1 MKMMNY
7 LVVITIMLL
16 GLACS
21 EEELPE
27 ENLIATNFSYSLVQ
41 ETKYLNGLEL
51 YKIGA
56 MQSLSLVK
64 EEIYKLKE
72 AIDINRGSKGLVPKL
87 EAAQNKESVLNEF
100 KSGLVS
106 INKPKGSKWP
116 PRPPRGC
123 FDNPQSDCI
132 PKKLN
137 ITGYSGIEL
146 TDGLDKAEVEIRQ
159 DGKLVAKG
167 GEVRLNRDGNMVMD
181 IKGNFTGDA
190 IMFIKTLKSRTLG
203 QELVIEV
210 PVYKN

>member
-1 MKMMNY
+1 MNY
-7 LVVITIMLL
+7 LVVITLILF
-16 GLACS
+16 GLSCS

-64 EEIYKLKE
+64 QEISELKE
-72 AIDINRGSKGLVPKL
+72 AIDINRGRKGLMPRL
-87 EAAQNKESVLNEF
+87 EAAQRKESELNDF

-106 INKPKGSKWP
+106 IKMPKGGKWP

-123 FDNPQSDCI
+123 FDNPESDCV

-137 ITGYSGIEL
+137 ITGYSGIEV
-146 TDGLDKAEVEIRQ
+146 TDGLEQVQVIIRQ
-159 DGKLVAKG
+159 GNRIVAKG
-167 GEVRLNRDGNMVMD
+167 GEVTRKGDGKMIMD
-181 IKGNFTGDA
+181 IRGNFTGEA
-190 IMFIKTLKSRTLG
+190 VMLIETLKNRTYG
-203 QELVIEV
+203 QGIVIEV

>member
-7 LVVITIMLL
+7 LVVTALILF
-16 GLACS
+16 GLSCS

-27 ENLIATNFSYSLVQ
+27 ENLIATNFSYSLLQ

-56 MQSLSLVK
+56 MQGISLVK
-64 EEIYKLKE
+64 QEISELKA
-72 AIDINRGSKGLVPKL
+72 AIDINRGLKGLVPRL
-87 EAAQNKESVLNEF
+87 EAAQKKESALNDF

-106 INKPKGSKWP
+106 IKIPKGGKWP

-123 FDNPQSDCI
+123 FDNPESDCV

-146 TDGLDKAEVEIRQ
+146 TDGLERAQVVIRQ
-159 DGKLVAKG
+159 GNRIVAKG
-167 GEVRLNRDGNMVMD
+167 GEVRRKGDGKMVMD
-181 IKGNFTGDA
+181 IRGSFTGDA
-190 IMFIKTLKSRTLG
+190 IMFIETLENRTFG
-203 QELVIEV
+203 QEIVIEV